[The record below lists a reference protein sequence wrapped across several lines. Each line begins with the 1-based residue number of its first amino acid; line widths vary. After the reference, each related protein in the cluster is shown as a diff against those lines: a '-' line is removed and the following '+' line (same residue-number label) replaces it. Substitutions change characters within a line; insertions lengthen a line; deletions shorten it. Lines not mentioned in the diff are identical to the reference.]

1 MITRINVFHDTQC
14 VLQCIQNEQMDYIR
28 IRKLEQTP
36 SITGF
41 VKKWN
46 SYNRWNSL
54 SRTIDYLVTLHQAS
68 TDLPQYEKSRLSS
81 QNKIQGLWII

>member
-1 MITRINVFHDTQC
+1 MFFMIRSVSSSVSKMNKWI
-14 VLQCIQNEQMDYIR
+14 IIR